1 MLVKL
6 LVGWINVDEKLIETE
21 DLDDLIENSSTDD
34 DEEST
39 IETV

>member
-21 DLDDLIENSSTDD
+21 DLGDLIENSSTDD
-34 DEEST
+34 DEECT